1 MSLFNLRRR
10 QVDVDRAMP
19 VIFGEIPEAELETS
33 HTRAMV
39 EVNVSRMPA
48 EEQGVRF
55 DLLPSF
61 CHLVVLAANRFLRSV
76 AVDSH
81 HHPCSW

>member
-19 VIFGEIPEAELETS
+19 IIFGEIPEAELENS

-48 EEQGVRF
+48 DEQGVRF
-55 DLLPSF
+55 DDLPY
-61 CHLVVLAANRFLRSV
+61 FL
-76 AVDSH
+76 
-81 HHPCSW
+81 CL